1 MTAAGAPDDPST
13 AVAGAG
19 HRAHRRTVVSDPL
32 AWSAA
37 AAVAVCVAVAFP
49 ALFALLGD
57 LVGIA
62 VIAVMAVVPWLL
74 AVHDRRT
81 DLPSREPLE
90 LPEHRVAGLARR
102 TFTATWVRR
111 HVDERR
117 IDGHRGCITDL
128 LCFGRDRV
136 RRARRPLPPAD
147 TRSPA

>member
-19 HRAHRRTVVSDPL
+19 HRAYRRTVVSDPL

-62 VIAVMAVVPWLL
+62 VIAVLAVVPWLL

-81 DLPSREPLE
+81 DLPSTGDWCRSERADGARSAPRAPRASRAPRRGLGTGSGE
-90 LPEHRVAGLARR
+90 GPPSGPEACR
-102 TFTATWVRR
+102 
-111 HVDERR
+111 
-117 IDGHRGCITDL
+117 
-128 LCFGRDRV
+128 
-136 RRARRPLPPAD
+136 
-147 TRSPA
+147 